1 MKKIFYLFER
11 NMLVRKERIVLEIV
25 FNGFEIIT
33 YKNYFIF
40 V

>member
-1 MKKIFYLFER
+1 
-11 NMLVRKERIVLEIV
+11 MLIRKERIVLEIV
-25 FNGFEIIT
+25 VNGFEIIT